1 MNATAVEIGENRG
14 RERFFPAEAGSS
26 VFIKGRNSS

>member
-1 MNATAVEIGENRG
+1 MNAITGKIGENRG
-14 RERFFPAEAGSS
+14 VERFFPREPGSS